1 MNMYVYIHKGKHWGG
16 DNYFHVEIAGKFQ
29 KKKWQYI

>member
-16 DNYFHVEIAGKFQ
+16 DNYFHVEIAGKFH
-29 KKKWQYI
+29 K